1 MKIIQNSLLLLLLLA
16 FALAGPMD
24 SSENEGGP
32 GELNELKK
40 FKESDNT
47 LNFKELLT
55 LETWSP
61 QAENEDRRVY
71 LQPNDEDDTNR
82 DEFME
87 KFTVGSEIFNQLPLI
102 KNQLV
107 LDDSDLTTA
116 YEIQLPKVESNIL
129 TALLNFASFISTN
142 KIELD
147 KFRYL

>member
-16 FALAGPMD
+16 FALAYPMD
-24 SSENEGGP
+24 SSEKKGGP
-32 GELNELKK
+32 GDLNELKK
-40 FKESDNT
+40 LKESDNT
-47 LNFKELLT
+47 LDFKLIT

-61 QAENEDRRVY
+61 LAENEDRRVY